1 MEQINR
7 DALFCDET
15 EDYRCPSEADA
26 GEVVTFYFRT
36 EKNGAD
42 AVVLLEYD
50 PETGA
55 LLQEWQMKRLSWEC
69 CAGSVGNGA
78 DTNRGIDGSG
88 MADKSDSRFDYYSC
102 ALTLGT
108 KTFSYVFQVTWGE
121 NVCLYNRIGLTEDAA
136 AHPFRLI
143 PGFHVPE
150 WSKGALM
157 YQIYVDRFCNG
168 DPTNDTETNEYI
180 YLKKPVTR
188 VTDWKEPISTLDV
201 GRFYGGDLQGVLDK
215 LDYLKSLKIEAIYL
229 NPVFVSPSNHKY
241 DCQDYDHID
250 PHYGVILEDADGLV
264 CPEDTDNDRAHKYM
278 TRTADEQNL
287 EASDAFFARLIEEA
301 HKRGIRVLV
310 DGVFNHCGSFN
321 KWLDAELLYQHAGG
335 YPQGA
340 YVSEDSPYRYFFQF
354 HNENAWPFNDSYDGW
369 WGHATLPKLNYE
381 ESPELYQYIL
391 GIAKK
396 WVSAPFGADGWR
408 LDVAADLGR
417 SAGMNHQFWRDFR
430 AAVKE
435 ANPEAVMIAEH
446 YGSPYDWLKGDQ
458 WDTVMNYDAFME
470 PLSWF
475 LTGME
480 KHSDEENPA
489 LFGDGCAF
497 FEAMR
502 YHMSEMPTASVQC
515 AMNELSNHDHS
526 RFMTRTNRRVGRL
539 ASAGEKAAEEGISY
553 GIFRQGVVMQM
564 TWPGAPTIYYGDE
577 AGVCGWT
584 DPDSR
589 RTYPWGGENLELIEF
604 HRYMSGIRK
613 RCPAFRNGSLK
624 ALAAGDGY
632 IAYGRF
638 QSAQRAGG
646 ACCGVT
652 AVNTGDDWLTLK
664 IPVWQ
669 IGARDGAVLRREMM
683 TYEDGYNA
691 GQVEHEV
698 KDGYIEVK
706 IPPVGSI
713 VLTGND
719 TAL

>member
-1 MEQINR
+1 M
-7 DALFCDET
+7 
-15 EDYRCPSEADA
+15 
-26 GEVVTFYFRT
+26 
-36 EKNGAD
+36 
-42 AVVLLEYD
+42 
-50 PETGA
+50 
-55 LLQEWQMKRLSWEC
+55 
-69 CAGSVGNGA
+69 
-78 DTNRGIDGSG
+78 
-88 MADKSDSRFDYYSC
+88 
-102 ALTLGT
+102 
-108 KTFSYVFQVTWGE
+108 
-121 NVCLYNRIGLTEDAA
+121 
-136 AHPFRLI
+136 
-143 PGFHVPE
+143 
-150 WSKGALM
+150 
-157 YQIYVDRFCNG
+157 
-168 DPTNDTETNEYI
+168 
-180 YLKKPVTR
+180 
-188 VTDWKEPISTLDV
+188 
-201 GRFYGGDLQGVLDK
+201 
-215 LDYLKSLKIEAIYL
+215 
-229 NPVFVSPSNHKY
+229 
-241 DCQDYDHID
+241 
-250 PHYGVILEDADGLV
+250 ILEDADGLV
-264 CPEDTDNDRAHKYM
+264 CSEDTDNDRAHKYM

-539 ASAGEKAAEEGISY
+539 ASAGAKAAEEGISY

>member
-42 AVVLLEYD
+42 AVVLLECD

-88 MADKSDSRFDYYSC
+88 IADKSDSRFDYYSC

-121 NVCLYNRIGLTEDAA
+121 NVCLYNRIGLTEDAE

-335 YPQGA
+335 YPQ
-340 YVSEDSPYRYFFQF
+340 V
-354 HNENAWPFNDSYDGW
+354 
-369 WGHATLPKLNYE
+369 
-381 ESPELYQYIL
+381 
-391 GIAKK
+391 
-396 WVSAPFGADGWR
+396 R
-408 LDVAADLGR
+408 LR
-417 SAGMNHQFWRDFR
+417 H
-430 AAVKE
+430 
-435 ANPEAVMIAEH
+435 
-446 YGSPYDWLKGDQ
+446 
-458 WDTVMNYDAFME
+458 
-470 PLSWF
+470 
-475 LTGME
+475 
-480 KHSDEENPA
+480 
-489 LFGDGCAF
+489 
-497 FEAMR
+497 
-502 YHMSEMPTASVQC
+502 
-515 AMNELSNHDHS
+515 
-526 RFMTRTNRRVGRL
+526 
-539 ASAGEKAAEEGISY
+539 
-553 GIFRQGVVMQM
+553 
-564 TWPGAPTIYYGDE
+564 
-577 AGVCGWT
+577 
-584 DPDSR
+584 
-589 RTYPWGGENLELIEF
+589 
-604 HRYMSGIRK
+604 
-613 RCPAFRNGSLK
+613 
-624 ALAAGDGY
+624 
-632 IAYGRF
+632 
-638 QSAQRAGG
+638 
-646 ACCGVT
+646 
-652 AVNTGDDWLTLK
+652 
-664 IPVWQ
+664 
-669 IGARDGAVLRREMM
+669 
-683 TYEDGYNA
+683 
-691 GQVEHEV
+691 
-698 KDGYIEVK
+698 
-706 IPPVGSI
+706 
-713 VLTGND
+713 
-719 TAL
+719 

>member
-1 MEQINR
+1 MKKE
-7 DALFCDET
+7 ALFCDGT
-15 EDYRCPSEADA
+15 EAYVSPPEPEAGD
-26 GEVVTFYFRT
+26 ELQLWFRT
-36 EKNGAD
+36 AAHDVDEVYLENRELCIPMNKVISNKAFDFYEVKYKLEDKPFRYHFKIRSGNEICYYNKWGAESKL
-42 AVVLLEYD
+42 V
-50 PETGA
+50 
-55 LLQEWQMKRLSWEC
+55 
-69 CAGSVGNGA
+69 
-78 DTNRGIDGSG
+78 
-88 MADKSDSRFDYYSC
+88 DYYDF
-102 ALTLGT
+102 
-108 KTFSYVFQVTWGE
+108 KIV
-121 NVCLYNRIGLTEDAA
+121 
-136 AHPFRLI
+136 
-143 PGFHVPE
+143 PGFTAPD
-150 WSKGALM
+150 WAKGAVM
-157 YQIYVDRFCNG
+157 YQIYTDRFCNG
-168 DPTNDTETNEYI
+168 DPDNDVQTGEYFYI
-180 YLKKPVTR
+180 GEQVHH
-188 VTDWKEPISTLDV
+188 VDDWYRDPQPMDV
-201 GRFYGGDLQGVLDK
+201 REFYGGDIQGIIDK
-215 LDYLKSLKIEAIYL
+215 LDYLHGLGVEVVYC
-229 NPVFVSPSNHKY
+229 NPLFVSPSNHKY
-241 DCQDYDHID
+241 DTQDYDYID
-250 PHYGVILEDADGLV
+250 PHVGKIEVDEGRLLDPGENNNIHAD
-264 CPEDTDNDRAHKYM
+264 RYR
-278 TRTADEQNL
+278 TRTTRKENL
-287 EASDAFFARLIEEA
+287 EASNRLFIKLVEEL
-301 HKRGIRVLV
+301 HKRGMRIII

-539 ASAGEKAAEEGISY
+539 ASAGAKAAEEGISY

-669 IGARDGAVLRREMM
+669 IGARDGALLRREMM

>member
-1 MEQINR
+1 MKTIIAEKPSVAREIARIVGATKREEGYFEGGGYAVTWAFGHLVQLAMPDGYGIRGFVRDNLPVIPDTFTLVPRQVKTEKGYKPDSGVVTQIKTVTRLFKESEQIIV
-7 DALFCDET
+7 AT
-15 EDYRCPSEADA
+15 DA
-26 GEVVTFYFRT
+26 GREGELIFRYLYHYT
-36 EKNGAD
+36 GCATPFVRLWISSLTDKAIREGLRNLEAGGKYDDLYLAAKARSESDWLVGING
-42 AVVLLEYD
+42 
-50 PETGA
+50 TQA
-55 LLQEWQMKRLSWEC
+55 LSIA
-69 CAGSVGNGA
+69 AGHGTYSVGRVQ
-78 DTNRGIDGSG
+78 TP
-88 MADKSDSRFDYYSC
+88 
-102 ALTLGT
+102 TLAM
-108 KTFSYVFQVTWGE
+108 
-121 NVCLYNRIGLTEDAA
+121 VC
-136 AHPFRLI
+136 
-143 PGFHVPE
+143 
-150 WSKGALM
+150 
-157 YQIYVDRFCNG
+157 
-168 DPTNDTETNEYI
+168 
-180 YLKKPVTR
+180 
-188 VTDWKEPISTLDV
+188 
-201 GRFYGGDLQGVLDK
+201 
-215 LDYLKSLKIEAIYL
+215 
-229 NPVFVSPSNHKY
+229 
-241 DCQDYDHID
+241 
-250 PHYGVILEDADGLV
+250 
-264 CPEDTDNDRAHKYM
+264 
-278 TRTADEQNL
+278 
-287 EASDAFFARLIEEA
+287 ASDAFFARLIEEA

-381 ESPELYQYIL
+381 EAPELYQYIL

-502 YHMSEMPTASVQC
+502 YHMSEMPTASMQC

-539 ASAGEKAAEEGISY
+539 ASAGAKAAEEGISY

-624 ALAAGDGY
+624 ELAAGDGY

>member
-1 MEQINR
+1 MKKE
-7 DALFCDET
+7 ALFCDGT
-15 EDYRCPSEADA
+15 EAYVSPPEPEAGD
-26 GEVVTFYFRT
+26 ELQLWFRT
-36 EKNGAD
+36 AAHDVDEVYLENRELCIPMNKVISNKAFDFYEVKYKLEDKPFRYHFKIRSGNEICYYNKWGAESKL
-42 AVVLLEYD
+42 V
-50 PETGA
+50 
-55 LLQEWQMKRLSWEC
+55 
-69 CAGSVGNGA
+69 
-78 DTNRGIDGSG
+78 
-88 MADKSDSRFDYYSC
+88 DYYDF
-102 ALTLGT
+102 
-108 KTFSYVFQVTWGE
+108 KIV
-121 NVCLYNRIGLTEDAA
+121 
-136 AHPFRLI
+136 
-143 PGFHVPE
+143 PGFTAPD
-150 WSKGALM
+150 WAKGAVM
-157 YQIYVDRFCNG
+157 YQIYTDRFCNG
-168 DPTNDTETNEYI
+168 DPDNDVQTGEYFYI
-180 YLKKPVTR
+180 GEQVHH
-188 VTDWKEPISTLDV
+188 VDDWYRDPQPMDV
-201 GRFYGGDLQGVLDK
+201 REFYGGDIQGIIDK
-215 LDYLKSLKIEAIYL
+215 LDYLHGLGVEVVYC
-229 NPVFVSPSNHKY
+229 NPLFVSPSNHKY
-241 DCQDYDHID
+241 DTQDYDYID
-250 PHYGVILEDADGLV
+250 PHVGKIEVDEGRLLDPGENNNIHAD
-264 CPEDTDNDRAHKYM
+264 RYR
-278 TRTADEQNL
+278 TRTTRKENL
-287 EASDAFFARLIEEA
+287 EASNRLFIKLVEEL
-301 HKRGIRVLV
+301 HKRGMRIII

-321 KWLDAELLYQHAGG
+321 KWLDRELIYESADG
-335 YPQGA
+335 YEVGA
-340 YVSEDSPYRYFFQF
+340 FVSPKSPYRNYFLF
-354 HNENAWPFNDSYDGW
+354 HRTGENEWPGNGSYDGW
-369 WGHATLPKLNYE
+369 WGHDTLPKLNYE
-381 ESPELYQYIL
+381 DSKELEEYVL

-396 WVSAPFGADGWR
+396 WVSPPYNVDGWR

-417 SAGMNHQFWRDFR
+417 SNEYNHEFWKKFR
-430 AAVKE
+430 KAVKE
-435 ANPEAVMIAEH
+435 ANPHALILAEH
-446 YGSPYDWLKGDQ
+446 YGDPSDWLQGDE
-458 WDTVMNYDAFME
+458 WDSVMNYDAFME
-470 PLSWF
+470 PVTWF

-539 ASAGEKAAEEGISY
+539 ASAGAKAAEEGISY
-553 GIFRQGVVMQM
+553 GIFRQGVVIQM

-669 IGARDGAVLRREMM
+669 IGVRDGAVLRREMM

-691 GQVEHEV
+691 GQVEHEI

>member
-1 MEQINR
+1 MNTEAIYS
-7 DALFCDET
+7 DET
-15 EDYRCPSEADA
+15 GQYVIPMEANPGDRVTIRLRVAHGHAREIYLLAQDTHYLMRPAQA
-26 GEVVTFYFRT
+26 GE
-36 EKNGAD
+36 
-42 AVVLLEYD
+42 
-50 PETGA
+50 
-55 LLQEWQMKRLSWEC
+55 
-69 CAGSVGNGA
+69 
-78 DTNRGIDGSG
+78 
-88 MADKSDSRFDYYSC
+88 RFDYYE
-102 ALTLGT
+102 TQVQLGDQS
-108 KTFSYVFQVTWGE
+108 FSYCFSIRE
-121 NVCLYNRIGLTEDAA
+121 NEQEQCYFDKYGVSQEIRPEYAFRIL
-136 AHPFRLI
+136 
-143 PGFHVPE
+143 PGFATPD
-150 WSKGALM
+150 WAKGAIM
-157 YQIYVDRFCNG
+157 YQILVDRFANG
-168 DPTNDTETNEYI
+168 DPTNDVLDNEYHYI
-180 YLKKPVTR
+180 KTMSRQIK
-188 VTDWKEPISTLDV
+188 DWNQLPNADFGVAE
-201 GRFYGGDLQGVLDK
+201 FYGGDLEGVRQK
-215 LDYLKSLKIEAIYL
+215 LYYLKSLGVEVIYF
-229 NPVFVSPSNHKY
+229 NPLFVSPSNHKY
-241 DCQDYDHID
+241 DIADYDHID
-250 PHYGVILEDADGLV
+250 PHYGKIVLDQGQTL
-264 CPEDTDNDRAHKYM
+264 PEGARDNAGASRFIN
-278 TRTADEQNL
+278 RVTAKENL
-287 EASDAFFARLIEEA
+287 EASNQFFADFIAEA
-301 HKRGIRVLV
+301 HARGIRVIL

-321 KWLDAELLYQHAGG
+321 KWLNRDKIYRPDKG
-335 YPQGA
+335 YAPGA
-340 YVSEDSPYRYFFQF
+340 YEAADSPYHDYFHFYD
-354 HNENAWPFNDSYDGW
+354 ENQWPDNGTYEGW
-369 WGHATLPKLNYE
+369 WGHDTLPKLNYE
-381 ESPELYQYIL
+381 GSEDLYRYIL
-391 GIAKK
+391 EIGKK
-396 WVSAPFGADGWR
+396 WVSPPYNADGWR
-408 LDVAADLGR
+408 LDVAADLGH
-417 SAGMNHQFWRDFR
+417 SPEFNHQFWRDFR

-539 ASAGEKAAEEGISY
+539 ASAGAKAAEEGISY

-652 AVNTGDDWLTLK
+652 AVNTGDEWLTLK

-669 IGARDGAVLRREMM
+669 IGACDGAVLRREMM

>member
-1 MEQINR
+1 
-7 DALFCDET
+7 
-15 EDYRCPSEADA
+15 
-26 GEVVTFYFRT
+26 
-36 EKNGAD
+36 
-42 AVVLLEYD
+42 
-50 PETGA
+50 
-55 LLQEWQMKRLSWEC
+55 
-69 CAGSVGNGA
+69 
-78 DTNRGIDGSG
+78 
-88 MADKSDSRFDYYSC
+88 
-102 ALTLGT
+102 
-108 KTFSYVFQVTWGE
+108 
-121 NVCLYNRIGLTEDAA
+121 
-136 AHPFRLI
+136 
-143 PGFHVPE
+143 
-150 WSKGALM
+150 
-157 YQIYVDRFCNG
+157 
-168 DPTNDTETNEYI
+168 
-180 YLKKPVTR
+180 
-188 VTDWKEPISTLDV
+188 
-201 GRFYGGDLQGVLDK
+201 
-215 LDYLKSLKIEAIYL
+215 
-229 NPVFVSPSNHKY
+229 
-241 DCQDYDHID
+241 
-250 PHYGVILEDADGLV
+250 
-264 CPEDTDNDRAHKYM
+264 
-278 TRTADEQNL
+278 
-287 EASDAFFARLIEEA
+287 
-301 HKRGIRVLV
+301 
-310 DGVFNHCGSFN
+310 
-321 KWLDAELLYQHAGG
+321 
-335 YPQGA
+335 
-340 YVSEDSPYRYFFQF
+340 
-354 HNENAWPFNDSYDGW
+354 
-369 WGHATLPKLNYE
+369 
-381 ESPELYQYIL
+381 
-391 GIAKK
+391 
-396 WVSAPFGADGWR
+396 
-408 LDVAADLGR
+408 
-417 SAGMNHQFWRDFR
+417 MNHQFWRDFR

-539 ASAGEKAAEEGISY
+539 ASAGAKAAEEGISY

-706 IPPVGSI
+706 IPPAGSI

>member
-321 KWLDAELLYQHAGG
+321 KWLDRELIYESADG
-335 YPQGA
+335 YEVGA
-340 YVSEDSPYRYFFQF
+340 FVSPKSPYRNYFLF
-354 HNENAWPFNDSYDGW
+354 HRTGENEWPGNGSYDGW
-369 WGHATLPKLNYE
+369 WGHDTLPKLNYE
-381 ESPELYQYIL
+381 DSKELEEYVL

-396 WVSAPFGADGWR
+396 WVSPPYNVDGWR

-417 SAGMNHQFWRDFR
+417 SNEYNHEFWKKFR
-430 AAVKE
+430 KAVKE
-435 ANPEAVMIAEH
+435 ANPHALILAEH
-446 YGSPYDWLKGDQ
+446 YGDPSDWLQGDE
-458 WDTVMNYDAFME
+458 WDSVMNYDAFME
-470 PLSWF
+470 PVTWF

-480 KHSDEENPA
+480 KHSDEYR
-489 LFGDGCAF
+489 GDLLGNADHF
-497 FEAMR
+497 MNAMKH
-502 YHMSEMPTASVQC
+502 HMANMMTPSLQT
-515 AMNELSNHDHS
+515 AMNQLSNHDHS
-526 RFMTRTNRRVGRL
+526 RFLTRTNHKVGRVGQLGSR
-539 ASAGEKAAEEGISY
+539 AAEEGVSLAVMREAI
-553 GIFRQGVVMQM
+553 IMQM
-564 TWPGAPTIYYGDE
+564 TWPGAPTLYYGDE
-577 AGVCGWT
+577 AGLCGFT
-584 DPDSR
+584 DPDNR
-589 RTYPWGGENLELIEF
+589 RTYPWGRENRDLINFYREMIQI
-604 HRYMSGIRK
+604 HRKSLALRK
-613 RCPAFRNGSLK
+613 GSIKMLK
-624 ALAAGDGY
+624 AEPDLL
-632 IAYGRF
+632 AYGRF
-638 QSAQRAGG
+638 WGNEQIVVIINNS
-646 ACCGVT
+646 
-652 AVNTGDDWLTLK
+652 DHLK
-664 IPVWQ
+664 EVRVPVWQ
-669 IGARDGAVLRREMM
+669 AEVAEGHNMARVMYS
-683 TYEDGYNA
+683 YEDGYI
-691 GQVEHEV
+691 GEFEEYIV
-698 KDGYIEVK
+698 KEGNISLMMGK
-706 IPPVGSI
+706 KSAI
-713 VLTGND
+713 VLKNKKW
-719 TAL
+719 

>member
-1 MEQINR
+1 
-7 DALFCDET
+7 
-15 EDYRCPSEADA
+15 
-26 GEVVTFYFRT
+26 
-36 EKNGAD
+36 
-42 AVVLLEYD
+42 
-50 PETGA
+50 
-55 LLQEWQMKRLSWEC
+55 
-69 CAGSVGNGA
+69 
-78 DTNRGIDGSG
+78 
-88 MADKSDSRFDYYSC
+88 
-102 ALTLGT
+102 
-108 KTFSYVFQVTWGE
+108 
-121 NVCLYNRIGLTEDAA
+121 
-136 AHPFRLI
+136 
-143 PGFHVPE
+143 
-150 WSKGALM
+150 
-157 YQIYVDRFCNG
+157 
-168 DPTNDTETNEYI
+168 
-180 YLKKPVTR
+180 
-188 VTDWKEPISTLDV
+188 
-201 GRFYGGDLQGVLDK
+201 
-215 LDYLKSLKIEAIYL
+215 
-229 NPVFVSPSNHKY
+229 
-241 DCQDYDHID
+241 
-250 PHYGVILEDADGLV
+250 
-264 CPEDTDNDRAHKYM
+264 
-278 TRTADEQNL
+278 
-287 EASDAFFARLIEEA
+287 
-301 HKRGIRVLV
+301 
-310 DGVFNHCGSFN
+310 
-321 KWLDAELLYQHAGG
+321 
-335 YPQGA
+335 
-340 YVSEDSPYRYFFQF
+340 
-354 HNENAWPFNDSYDGW
+354 
-369 WGHATLPKLNYE
+369 
-381 ESPELYQYIL
+381 
-391 GIAKK
+391 
-396 WVSAPFGADGWR
+396 
-408 LDVAADLGR
+408 
-417 SAGMNHQFWRDFR
+417 
-430 AAVKE
+430 
-435 ANPEAVMIAEH
+435 MIAEH

-539 ASAGEKAAEEGISY
+539 ASAGAKAAEEGISY

-669 IGARDGAVLRREMM
+669 IGARDGALLRREMM

>member
-1 MEQINR
+1 MAWYDEAVFYHIYPLGLCGCAHENDGQPTPGAFAKLNAWAEHASKDLGCTAIYIGP
-7 DALFCDET
+7 LFESGSHGYDT
-15 EDYRCPSEADA
+15 IDYRRVD
-26 GEVVTFYFRT
+26 R
-36 EKNGAD
+36 
-42 AVVLLEYD
+42 
-50 PETGA
+50 
-55 LLQEWQMKRLSWEC
+55 R
-69 CAGSVGNGA
+69 
-78 DTNRGIDGSG
+78 
-88 MADKSDSRFDYYSC
+88 
-102 ALTLGT
+102 LGT
-108 KTFSYVFQVTWGE
+108 NE
-121 NVCLYNRIGLTEDAA
+121 E
-136 AHPFRLI
+136 FR
-143 PGFHVPE
+143 E
-150 WSKGALM
+150 
-157 YQIYVDRFCNG
+157 
-168 DPTNDTETNEYI
+168 
-180 YLKKPVTR
+180 
-188 VTDWKEPISTLDV
+188 
-201 GRFYGGDLQGVLDK
+201 
-215 LDYLKSLKIEAIYL
+215 
-229 NPVFVSPSNHKY
+229 FVANCHARGQK
-241 DCQDYDHID
+241 
-250 PHYGVILEDADGLV
+250 VI
-264 CPEDTDNDRAHKYM
+264 
-278 TRTADEQNL
+278 
-287 EASDAFFARLIEEA
+287 
-301 HKRGIRVLV
+301 V

-381 ESPELYQYIL
+381 EAPELYQYIL

-417 SAGMNHQFWRDFR
+417 SAWMNHQFWRDFR

-502 YHMSEMPTASVQC
+502 YHMSEMPTASMQC

-539 ASAGEKAAEEGISY
+539 ASAGAKAAEEGISY

-577 AGVCGWT
+577 AGVFGWT
-584 DPDSR
+584 DPDNR
-589 RTYPWGGENLELIEF
+589 RTFPWGKEDLELTEF
-604 HRYMSGIRK
+604 HRYLTGIRN
-613 RCPAFRNGSLK
+613 RTPAFRRGALKPLLAENGV
-624 ALAAGDGY
+624 

-638 QSAQRAGG
+638 DADGQGVVVVNSEDYSQRIR
-646 ACCGVT
+646 
-652 AVNTGDDWLTLK
+652 
-664 IPVWQ
+664 IPVWEAEVN
-669 IGARDGAVLRREMM
+669 GDFMDRVMATDAER
-683 TYEDGYNA
+683 YNA
-691 GQVEHEV
+691 GTVRYPV
-698 KDGYIEVK
+698 TDGVMEVK
-706 IPPVGSI
+706 IAANGAMIFIGSK
-713 VLTGND
+713 GE
-719 TAL
+719 